1 MNGLKA
7 FRLVAWI
14 AVAIVSM
21 GLAAFVLLKSE
32 YPSTPASTVSGTP
45 AVGGPF
51 SLVSQRGEVVSDQS
65 LRGRPY
71 LAFFGFTNCPD
82 ICPTTLFE
90 LSEMMAE
97 LGADADTF
105 KVLLISVDPERD
117 SQELLAQYMTAFDP
131 RIVALR
137 GTRAQ
142 TDAVLKAFAAA
153 AIKVP
158 MEGGNYTMEHTA
170 GVYLMDADGRYV
182 DLMRMEEPR
191 EERMRKLREL
201 IS

>member
-7 FRLVAWI
+7 FRLAAWI
-14 AVAIVSM
+14 AVAIVSV
-21 GLAAFVLLKSE
+21 GLAAMILLKSE
-32 YPSTPASTVSGTP
+32 NPGAPAPSVSGTP

-65 LRGRPY
+65 LRGKPY

-97 LGADADTF
+97 LGADADKF
-105 KVLLISVDPERD
+105 NVLLISVDPERD

-137 GTRAQ
+137 GTREQ
-142 TDAVLKAFAAA
+142 TDAVLKSFAAA

-170 GVYLMDADGRYV
+170 GVYLMDAAGKYV

-191 EERMRKLREL
+191 EERMRKLRE
-201 IS
+201 ITS